1 MNATALALVL
11 TGATCHALWNIV
23 AKKAGG
29 GLVFV
34 WLFGLVSM
42 VAAAPVALWAWMAH
56 PQHFDGW
63 MWFAALGSGLVHV
76 VYSLVLQK
84 AYRESD
90 FAVVYPVARGAGP
103 MLSVVAAILLLGEKP
118 SLLGCFAIA
127 AIVSG
132 VFVSAGAIDLLR
144 RNASR
149 EDLRKRH
156 LGVLWGLVTGV
167 FIATYTIIDGWAIKS
182 LGMAPILFYAVG
194 LAFRSLLLTPFALRR
209 KDSLLGQ
216 WKEHRRA
223 ILIVGLLSPTAYLLV
238 LLAVQMAQLS
248 YVAPVREI
256 SMLIGTFIGA
266 SILKEAV
273 KPSQVAGA
281 GIMLLGVLGL
291 VWA

>member
-11 TGATCHALWNIV
+11 TGAACHAVWNVV

-34 WLFGLVSM
+34 WLFGLVSLL
-42 VAAAPVALWAWMAH
+42 AAAPVALWAWTTH
-56 PQHFDGW
+56 PQLFDGW

-90 FAVVYPVARGAGP
+90 FAVVYPVARGSGP
-103 MLSVVAAILLLGEKP
+103 MLSVVAAILLLGEQP
-118 SLLGCFAIA
+118 SLLGVLAII
-127 AIVSG
+127 AILTG
-132 VFVSAGAIDLLR
+132 VFVSAGAMALWRGDS
-144 RNASR
+144 SR
-149 EDLRKRH
+149 EGMRKRH
-156 LGVLWGLVTGV
+156 LGVFWGLATGG
-167 FIATYTIIDGWAIKS
+167 FIAAYTIIDGWAIKS

-194 LAFRSLLLTPFALRR
+194 LAFRTVLLTPFALRR
-209 KDSLLGQ
+209 KDSLRSQ
-216 WKEHRRA
+216 WQEHRRA
-223 ILIVGLLSPTAYLLV
+223 IVIVGLLSPTAYLLV